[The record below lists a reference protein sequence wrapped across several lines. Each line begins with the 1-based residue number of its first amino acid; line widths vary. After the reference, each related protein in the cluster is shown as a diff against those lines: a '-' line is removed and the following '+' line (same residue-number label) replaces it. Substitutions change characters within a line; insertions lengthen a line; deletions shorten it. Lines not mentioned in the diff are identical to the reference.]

1 MIGITLVIV
10 SSICFAVVPN
20 SAKMALDDGASLFFL
35 LMARFIIG
43 AVLLL
48 PIMVLTKSSMVVTRQ
63 HIPKVMVTSVM
74 ALGLLVATYHA
85 VDFID
90 IGLVLLILYSFPI
103 GVALLAQIKG
113 REKLSRARWLCMV
126 MVLVGLAVMIYD
138 GQGDINSYGILVS
151 VLGLIC
157 FVFFIETSSDLVMVL
172 GAKTLNFYIS
182 LFGLAVMIGVWL
194 MPEFMRFGLM
204 TSEFIPPETPIGAM
218 SVGLNGVFY
227 IVSWV
232 LFFEGAR
239 IVGATR
245 ASLMACVEPLFA
257 ALLALAVL
265 GQHLSAV
272 EWAGFFIVLGAI
284 YGFERLRIKQVLP

>member
-1 MIGITLVIV
+1 
-10 SSICFAVVPN
+10 
-20 SAKMALDDGASLFFL
+20 
-35 LMARFIIG
+35 
-43 AVLLL
+43 
-48 PIMVLTKSSMVVTRQ
+48 
-63 HIPKVMVTSVM
+63 
-74 ALGLLVATYHA
+74 
-85 VDFID
+85 
-90 IGLVLLILYSFPI
+90 
-103 GVALLAQIKG
+103 
-113 REKLSRARWLCMV
+113 MV

-204 TSEFIPPETPIGAM
+204 TSEFIPPATPIGAM

-284 YGFERLRIKQVLP
+284 YGFERLRMKQVLP